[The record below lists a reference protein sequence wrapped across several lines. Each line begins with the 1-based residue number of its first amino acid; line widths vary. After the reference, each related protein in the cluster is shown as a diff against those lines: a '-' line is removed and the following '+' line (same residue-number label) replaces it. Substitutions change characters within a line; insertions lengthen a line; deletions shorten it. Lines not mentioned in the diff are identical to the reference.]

1 MAPEP
6 APKSDEIIELLHAV
20 RDRVRA
26 RHEGL
31 SVAGVPIPNLMP
43 AVHARDAALAKVASI
58 GTVNPRPPGMLNS
71 AVQGVKRVI
80 ARALD
85 WHVRGQVEFNRAVMA
100 ALQAIIEALDDGKRA
115 LGAAA
120 ARAAEAQ
127 QAASRAFDESRAARA
142 EAGAAGAAAN
152 AAYQQAEAAR
162 VETAAVARSSAD
174 MATHWSQWRA
184 GWEHKLAHVEIDFL
198 RNVSELHAAFDK
210 RVAQLEDGI
219 RGQVTLQHRD
229 FTLALNRA
237 VRELRRN
244 FEQMVHAEIRVLRQR
259 LAIAEAAGS
268 VPAVSA
274 GLPAPAPLSPDEFA
288 HQERFRG
295 PEEEIRERQRYYV
308 PFFAKCRNV
317 VDLGCGRGEFLELMR
332 EAGVPARGVDSNAE
346 AVAVC
351 RSKGL
356 EAKAGDLFAFLAALP
371 DESLDGVFSAQVVEH
386 IPPERVPEMIRLIA
400 AKLARGGTVAI
411 ETPNP
416 ECLAIFAS
424 HYYLDPTHRNPV
436 PARLLAF
443 YLHEAGMGDIS
454 IEPLSPAIDTMP
466 ALADLPPAFREAFF
480 GGLDYAITAQKL

>member
-58 GTVNPRPPGMLNS
+58 GSVNPRPPGVLNS
-71 AVQGVKRVI
+71 AVQAVKRVI

-85 WHVRGQVEFNRAVMA
+85 WHVREQVEFNRGVMT
-100 ALQAIIEALDDGKRA
+100 ALQAIIEALDEGNRA
-115 LGAAA
+115 LSAAA
-120 ARAAEAQ
+120 ARSAEAHE
-127 QAASRAFDESRAARA
+127 AASRAFEESQAARS
-142 EAGAAGAAAN
+142 AAD

-162 VETAAVARSSAD
+162 AEAAAVARTSAD

-244 FEQMVHAEIRVLRQR
+244 FEQLVHAEIRVLRQR
-259 LAIAEAAGS
+259 LAIAEAAGAAAAIP
-268 VPAVSA
+268 VAP
-274 GLPAPAPLSPDEFA
+274 PAPAPLSPDDFA

-317 VDLGCGRGEFLELMR
+317 VDLGCGRGEFLELML
-332 EAGVPARGVDSNAE
+332 EAGVPARGVDSNPE
-346 AVAVC
+346 VVAVC

-356 EAKAGDLFAFLAALP
+356 DAEAGDLFAFLAALP

-466 ALADLPPAFREAFF
+466 ALADLPPAFRDAFF

>member
-31 SVAGVPIPNLMP
+31 SVAGVPLPNLMP

-58 GTVNPRPPGMLNS
+58 GSVNPRPPGLLNS
-71 AVQGVKRVI
+71 AVQAVKRLI

-85 WHVRGQVEFNRAVMA
+85 WHVREQVEFNRGVMT
-100 ALQAIIEALDDGKRA
+100 ALQAIIEALDEGNRA
-115 LGAAA
+115 LGAAVARSA
-120 ARAAEAQ
+120 AAHE
-127 QAASRAFDESRAARA
+127 AASRALDESQAARSAAEAARA
-142 EAGAAGAAAN
+142 EASAAA
-152 AAYQQAEAAR
+152 R
-162 VETAAVARSSAD
+162 TSAD
-174 MATHWSQWRA
+174 IATHWSQWRA

-244 FEQMVHAEIRVLRQR
+244 FEQLVHAEIRVLRQR
-259 LAIAEAAGS
+259 LAIAEAAG
-268 VPAVSA
+268 VAAAIPAA
-274 GLPAPAPLSPDEFA
+274 PLAPAPLSPDDFA
-288 HQERFRG
+288 HQECFRG

-332 EAGVPARGVDSNAE
+332 EAGVPARGVDSNPE
-346 AVAVC
+346 VVALC
-351 RSKGL
+351 RAKGL
-356 EAKAGDLFAFLAALP
+356 DAEAGDLFAFLAALP

-386 IPPERVPEMIRLIA
+386 LPPERVPELIRLIA

-466 ALADLPPAFREAFF
+466 ALADLPPAFRDAFF
-480 GGLDYAITAQKL
+480 GGLDYAITAHKL